1 MGQARDGRGGA
12 SRKGFAYALPL
23 GFRPVA
29 APALEKAAMTSRP
42 LALAAAAL
50 ALAAGPAAAERVSFK
65 SADGTEIGG
74 ELFLPAGRGPHP
86 AVVMLHGCS
95 GYRLRRS
102 GEITPIYTFWS
113 RFAVER
119 GFAALIVDSFGPR
132 GIDEICARRDRPL
145 TDRDERRGDALGAFA
160 YLAQRPDIR
169 RDRLLLMGWSHGA
182 MTTLHTLDARRA
194 DAPRA
199 APPMRA
205 ALVFYPGCAAF
216 ARSGLA
222 PLAPLT
228 VLIGAA
234 DDWTRPGPCK
244 DMEAR
249 AAGRTPPIRVV
260 VYPEAYHSFDHPN
273 LPVRTRIARNS
284 AWKEPERTVHLGTNP
299 AARAAAIQEVEA
311 FLAPWRR

>member
-1 MGQARDGRGGA
+1 MNPPR
-12 SRKGFAYALPL
+12 L
-23 GFRPVA
+23 
-29 APALEKAAMTSRP
+29 PALAAAV
-42 LALAAAAL
+42 LALAAP
-50 ALAAGPAAAERVSFK
+50 PAAAERVAFK

-74 ELFLPAGRGPHP
+74 ELFLPKGAGPHP
-86 AVVMLHGCS
+86 AVVMLHGCA

-102 GEITPIYTFWS
+102 GAMTPIYTFWS
-113 RFAVER
+113 GFVVER

-132 GIDEICARRDRPL
+132 GIDEICARRDRPID
-145 TDRDERRGDALGAFA
+145 DRSARRADALGAFA
-160 YLAQRPDIR
+160 YLGGRRDIR

-182 MTTLHTLDARRA
+182 MTSLHTLDSGRP
-194 DAPRA
+194 DAPKA
-199 APPMRA
+199 APPMKA

-216 ARSGLA
+216 ARRGLS

-228 VLIGAA
+228 ILIGAA
-234 DDWTRPGPCK
+234 DDWTRPGPCR
-244 DMEAR
+244 DMAER
-249 AAGRTPPIRVV
+249 AVGRAPPLRLV
-260 VYPEAYHSFDHPN
+260 VYPDAYHSFDHPN